1 MPIEAFISRISSA
14 GPPEKRPPH
23 IGLESDL
30 RLIVALLALLL
41 VGGCDRQKAP
51 DQQGTEQGAL
61 VKGVD
66 YSHAGKSIPD
76 IELRNADDQPARL
89 SDEIGEPMLVNL
101 WASWCAPCVKEL
113 PTLERLAGSPGAPR
127 VIALSQDM
135 APRASVDAFAD
146 KLKLEHAEVWQDA
159 KMVLSGALNARVL
172 PTTIYYGADGKERWR
187 YVGDLDWTGPEA
199 ARLLAG
205 GKNGTG

>member
-1 MPIEAFISRISSA
+1 M
-14 GPPEKRPPH
+14 
-23 IGLESDL
+23 

-51 DQQGTEQGAL
+51 GQQGTEQGAP
-61 VKGVD
+61 VKGAD

-76 IELRNADDQPARL
+76 IALGNADDQPAKL
-89 SDEIGEPMLVNL
+89 GDEIGEPMLVNL

-113 PTLERLAGSPGAPR
+113 PTLEKLAGTPGAPR

-146 KLKLEHAEVWQDA
+146 KLKLENTEVWHDP
-159 KMVLSGALNARVL
+159 KMAFSGALNAQVL

-199 ARLLAG
+199 AKLLAG
-205 GKNGTG
+205 GKNGKG